1 MFFGI
6 YCLNC
11 KFRFFLRE
19 TILLIIPAIDLRNGR
34 CVRLMQGDFRRM
46 TVYSKEPADVAMKWQ
61 ALGAERIHVVDL
73 DGSRAG
79 IPRNKEVVR
88 DIVRAVS
95 VPIQLGGGIRNM
107 KTAEEYLS
115 MGVSWIILGTA
126 ALKDRG
132 FVEEAGRSFDGKII
146 LGIDGRDGK
155 AAVEA
160 WTEETGRSVV
170 EIARSYEGAGFSA
183 IVYTDIGRDG
193 MEEGVNVEATGALA
207 RSVRIPVIASGGVSD
222 VRDIEKLKTIEKY
235 GVMGVIVGK
244 ALYSGALRLEDA
256 IKAGRLK
263 AHNG

>member
-1 MFFGI
+1 M
-6 YCLNC
+6 
-11 KFRFFLRE
+11 
-19 TILLIIPAIDLRNGR
+19 LIIPAIDLRDGR
-34 CVRLMQGDFRRM
+34 CVRLMQGDFGRM
-46 TVYSKEPADVAMKWQ
+46 TVYSTDPADIAMKWQ
-61 ALGAERIHVVDL
+61 DLGAERIHVVDL

-79 IPRNKEVVR
+79 IPQNKEVVR
-88 DIVRAVS
+88 NIVRAVS
-95 VPIQLGGGIRNM
+95 IPIQLGGGIRNM
-107 KTAEEYLS
+107 KTAEEYLA

-126 ALKDRG
+126 ALKDRE
-132 FVEEAGRSFDGKII
+132 FAEEAGRSFDGKAI

-155 AAVEA
+155 VAVEA

-170 EIARSYEGAGFSA
+170 EIARSYEESGFSA

-193 MEEGVNVEATGALA
+193 MEEGVNVEATGTLA

-222 VRDIEKLKTIEKY
+222 VRDIEKLKTVEKY

-263 AHNG
+263 ADKG